1 MLSLGSIR
9 RHAERLETKANG
21 ALVDETV
28 GELRDDIHDILVWVE
43 DQEGSGLEMDDLE
56 AVGVQM
62 ELEFIESRL
71 CL

>member
-1 MLSLGSIR
+1 MNLPSIKEY
-9 RHAERLETKANG
+9 AEQLEKKAKG
-21 ALVDETV
+21 ALVDETI

-43 DQEGSGLEMDDLE
+43 DQEGNGLEMDDLE